1 MSYHRQAEDT
11 EADRA
16 VLTAFVVTLVA
27 FKLVTSVMVLY
38 FFPSLHALIIVL
50 ALSSMWII
58 AGAIYGGLTTRV
70 KMRFLRAR
78 ARRRQLLYEEWN
90 VD

>member
-1 MSYHRQAEDT
+1 MSYNRRAEDSS
-11 EADRA
+11 ADRA
-16 VLTAFVVTLVA
+16 VLTAFVATLVG

-38 FFPSLHALIIVL
+38 FFPSTHALILVL

-58 AGAIYGGLTTRV
+58 AGAIYGGLVTRV
-70 KMRFLRAR
+70 KMRLLRAR
-78 ARRRQLLYEEWN
+78 ARRRQLLFEEWN